1 MNRFRGIVMLIA
13 AAAAFWKGWQL
24 HRGELAVLA
33 FGLGAFALALAI
45 WHLWRKSPPPRV

>member
-1 MNRFRGIVMLIA
+1 MLIA

-33 FGLGAFALALAI
+33 FGLGALALALAI
-45 WHLWRKSPPPRV
+45 WHLGSKPPPPRGPTHRT

>member
-1 MNRFRGIVMLIA
+1 MLIA

-33 FGLGAFALALAI
+33 FGLGALALALAV
-45 WHLWRKSPPPRV
+45 WHLTRKPPQPRYGPTPGA